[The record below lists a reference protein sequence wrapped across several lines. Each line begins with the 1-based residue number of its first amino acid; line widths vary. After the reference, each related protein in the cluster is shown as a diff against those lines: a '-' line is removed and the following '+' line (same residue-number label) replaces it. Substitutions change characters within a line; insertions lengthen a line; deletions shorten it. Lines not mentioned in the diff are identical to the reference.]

1 MRINSQDLK
10 NLIDYLMTNNSCKNL
25 SAMENRK
32 MPKYFDFQVLF
43 TLDTKDGIV
52 FTLLTRPNGKG
63 ISFLIEMKEDLEK
76 LYNWLDKQDI
86 D

>member
-10 NLIDYLMTNNSCKNL
+10 NLIDCLMTNNSCKNL

-76 LYNWLDKQDI
+76 FYNWLDNQDI